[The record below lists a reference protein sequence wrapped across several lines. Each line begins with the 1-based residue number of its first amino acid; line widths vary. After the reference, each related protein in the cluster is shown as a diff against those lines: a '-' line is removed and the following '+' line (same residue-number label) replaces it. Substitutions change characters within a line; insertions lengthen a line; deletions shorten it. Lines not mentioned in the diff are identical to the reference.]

1 MTATE
6 KVHMRRCA
14 SSFVTAAYGK
24 VRLIP
29 QESRALPL
37 ALFAKPFQRSYFVTF
52 CESMK
57 L

>member
-1 MTATE
+1 MTASE

-14 SSFVTAAYGK
+14 SPFVTAAYGT

-37 ALFAKPFQRSYFVTF
+37 ALFPKPSNNLPSRGYHS
-52 CESMK
+52 
-57 L
+57 